1 MPVCIDFSVSLPNTY
16 FWAEYGR
23 HGAATS
29 NVSHRTSGL
38 RNSPRRANS
47 TSYITHWLPPRYV
60 TFVPVRSVT
69 LCRLGRNCRTVQ
81 RCVEERN
88 SKEGVPM
95 AGTIMWSVSNDGRP
109 GYLVRAITSSG
120 NEDRRKL
127 KHVLSSNSECMRVV
141 WTIPGGQRKSFKM
154 ALWVLRRVWGY
165 DWGVKVTRE
174 ILRGA
179 YCTNF
184 LQLSWFTKTP
194 LAIFSC
200 WFGGLKSYMP
210 I

>member
-1 MPVCIDFSVSLPNTY
+1 MPVWIDFSVSLPNTY

-60 TFVPVRSVT
+60 TFVPVCSVT

-95 AGTIMWSVSNDGRP
+95 PGTIMWSLSNDGRP

-120 NEDRRKL
+120 NKDRRKL
-127 KHVLSSNSECMRVV
+127 KHVVFSNSECMRVV
-141 WTIPGGQRKSFKM
+141 RAIPGGHRKSFKV
-154 ALWVLRRVWGY
+154 A
-165 DWGVKVTRE
+165 E
-174 ILRGA
+174 GA
-179 YCTNF
+179 
-184 LQLSWFTKTP
+184 
-194 LAIFSC
+194 
-200 WFGGLKSYMP
+200 
-210 I
+210 

>member
-1 MPVCIDFSVSLPNTY
+1 MHLFVHPQDIFLSRV
-16 FWAEYGR
+16 W

-60 TFVPVRSVT
+60 TFVPVCSVT

-127 KHVLSSNSECMRVV
+127 KHVVSSNSECMRVV
-141 WTIPGGQRKSFKM
+141 RAIPGGHRKSFKM

-174 ILRGA
+174 ILRGHIVQ
-179 YCTNF
+179 C
-184 LQLSWFTKTP
+184 LK
-194 LAIFSC
+194 FSSIVLIHKNTSS
-200 WFGGLKSYMP
+200 WFGGLKSFMST
-210 I
+210 